1 MSKKLSNKE
10 LRELLTEQSY
20 SIEALQDEVEYLN
33 GEHASNKARIWEL
46 ICENDK
52 LTMKYCPYRPPG
64 DEDEDIDYY
73 DLKDENTNLR
83 AENLGLALKL
93 YLPKNTD
100 LKKTKKERKPKAGV
114 VSFDFWP
121 LRDWF
126 RLSYDKWNPGMAAQL
141 CVGPLRIDWFVA

>member
-1 MSKKLSNKE
+1 MSKKLTNKE
-10 LRELLTEQSY
+10 LRELMTEQSY
-20 SIEALQDEVEYLN
+20 TIEALEDEVEYLRSEYATN
-33 GEHASNKARIWEL
+33 HARIWEL
-46 ICENDK
+46 ICENDV

-73 DLKDENTNLR
+73 DLKEENESLR

-93 YLPKNTD
+93 YDVPRGVNKKN
-100 LKKTKKERKPKAGV
+100 RKPKAGV

-126 RLSYDKWNPGMAAQL
+126 RLSYDKWNPGRATQL
-141 CVGPLRIDWFVA
+141 CIGPIRLDWYAE